1 MLLHDNLHFLTLT
14 SPNSFPKCVPFCAFV
29 LQTTCSTPCPSFHW
43 GRTFVTRIMSYS
55 PSPFIG
61 LVGCEHI
68 LSTRRSAFPRGTPD
82 PPHWAAQNGL
92 LLLQRVGGGGGEHAP
107 SDRPSGLAAP
117 QDRPG
122 LARPGPEWRTTTL
135 HGPCRPLS
143 WGWERQEGTPEQG
156 HQKKETGKSWIR
168 SSSKGPFS
176 PPSRWGG
183 SLGRRTCWNVEP
195 RPRGNP
201 GSGCRPFWQ

>member
-1 MLLHDNLHFLTLT
+1 MSTFSPPVGPHFQGG
-14 SPNSFPKCVPFCAFV
+14 
-29 LQTTCSTPCPSFHW
+29 LQTLHIGQHRTVFCYCSGW
-43 GRTFVTRIMSYS
+43 
-55 PSPFIG
+55 
-61 LVGCEHI
+61 
-68 LSTRRSAFPRGTPD
+68 
-82 PPHWAAQNGL
+82 
-92 LLLQRVGGGGGEHAP
+92 GGGGGEHAP

-201 GSGCRPFWQ
+201 GSGCRLSGSEHQGWWAHLPPPL